1 MGKVVKDG
9 AVENTSIGAMEGYSL
24 AWCPLHGL
32 LWSGGRI
39 CFSLVVIKHF
49 EQEAV

>member
-1 MGKVVKDG
+1 MVKDG
-9 AVENTSIGAMEGYSL
+9 AVGNTSIGAMEGYL